1 MLPCSGIITKGHEIG
16 LRRLK
21 TTQTA
26 IAVLGGSF
34 NFRAMTPYDVIIIG
48 AGPAG
53 LAAGIQA
60 RHMGLKVLLV
70 EKCRPGGRLLSARQ
84 VENFPL
90 VGGIGKTTGRTIANA
105 LIRQALRKGLKIL
118 KGDCTRIGSHQEI
131 FNLTVDRKTLKA
143 RAVVIATGVEPKAIE
158 HPGWKAALESPR
170 LRYDW
175 RDLPMQLAGKRVFV
189 LGGGEVAFD
198 QAISL
203 AERKARVTMLVRGSR
218 PRAFPKLV
226 KEAEGL
232 GVRVL
237 SRVKV
242 TGCSS
247 LSQGLSVSMTQGGRK
262 QELGFDYGLVSIGSV
277 PQRPELSQE
286 AKTRSG
292 RGLYW
297 AGDVSSRRYRQAA
310 IAFGDGIKKAMMAY
324 GYLRSRRVRA

>member
-1 MLPCSGIITKGHEIG
+1 
-16 LRRLK
+16 
-21 TTQTA
+21 
-26 IAVLGGSF
+26 
-34 NFRAMTPYDVIIIG
+34 MTPYDVIIIG
-48 AGPAG
+48 TGPAG

-70 EKCRPGGRLLSARQ
+70 EKYRPGGRLLSARQ

-90 VGGIGKTTGRTIANA
+90 IGKNERISGSA
-105 LIRQALRKGLKIL
+105 LSRAILGQALRKGVKVEKGNCRGVDFGRKVFKLDFEHTSMAAKAVIL
-118 KGDCTRIGSHQEI
+118 
-131 FNLTVDRKTLKA
+131 
-143 RAVVIATGVEPKAIE
+143 ATGVEPKAIKQ
-158 HPGWKAALESPR
+158 PGWEAALESPR

-175 RDLPMQLAGKRVFV
+175 RDLPRLLAGKRIFV

-203 AERKARVTMLVRGSR
+203 AERKARVTMLIRGSR
-218 PRAFPKLV
+218 SRAFPKLV

-242 TGCSS
+242 TACSS
-247 LSQGLSVSMTQGGRK
+247 LSQGLSVSLTQGGRK

-310 IAFGDGIKKAMMAY
+310 IAFGDGVKKAMMAY
-324 GYLRSRRVRA
+324 DYLRSRRVRA